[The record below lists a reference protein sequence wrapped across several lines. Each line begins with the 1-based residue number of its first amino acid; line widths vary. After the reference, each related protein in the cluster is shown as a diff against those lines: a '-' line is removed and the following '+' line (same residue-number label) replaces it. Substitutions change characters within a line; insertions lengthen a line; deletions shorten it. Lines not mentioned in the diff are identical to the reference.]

1 MSKEEKRVRTSKR
14 NFIIALALLLAT
26 NILMAAALSML
37 AKKNL
42 REQIDQRMLDIANTA
57 AYMLNGDEIKLLQKE
72 DEGTEPYNKALETL
86 RAFQDNINLDYIYGI
101 RQMDD
106 GSFTF
111 TIDPAVEDPGEFG
124 APIVS
129 TEALRNAAKGTPD
142 VDNKAYSD
150 EWGRFYSAYS
160 PVFDSQGNVAGI
172 VGVDFNANWYDGK
185 LNNHK
190 IISLIILMA
199 ALTIGIVLSF
209 VIMSQNRKRF
219 MAMLKD
225 IDRLDIA
232 TQKLNAEI
240 MRTSIKKL
248 DFLPDIESSL
258 VKTLAEGENDSQS
271 TRDEY
276 EEVSSNLQSVCKKL
290 DKYMHF
296 VNQNMYNDEL
306 TNTYNK
312 AAYKKAIKALDEKLA
327 ASDYVFS
334 VAFFDLNGLE
344 SINAHYGFEAG
355 DVLMYNSGK
364 ILKHVFGKENVYRV
378 AGDEFI
384 AIMEGT
390 NHAQM
395 GLLFEEFDKEIKKF
409 NDSDKSEH
417 ILGIAKGYTTYTPEA
432 HENYRHV
439 FIEARKNMK
448 HNKELYYQSKNSL

>member
-1 MSKEEKRVRTSKR
+1 MKDDKRIKSSKR
-14 NFIIALALLLAT
+14 NFILALILLLLT
-26 NILMAAALSML
+26 NAIMAMSLSMI

-42 REQIDQRMLDIANTA
+42 REQIEQRMLDIANTA

-72 DEGTEPYNKALETL
+72 DEGSEPYNKALETL

-111 TIDPAVEDPGEFG
+111 TIDPAVEDPGEFSS
-124 APIVS
+124 PIVS
-129 TEALRNAAKGTPD
+129 TEALRNAANGIPD
-142 VDNKAYSD
+142 VDKKAYTD

-172 VGVDFNANWYDGK
+172 VGVDFNANWYEGK
-185 LNNHK
+185 LNNNRV
-190 IISLIILMA
+190 ISIIILA
-199 ALTIGIVLSF
+199 SALTVGIVLSF
-209 VIMSQNRKRF
+209 IIMSQNRKRF
-219 MAMLKD
+219 KSMLKD

-232 TQKLNAEI
+232 TQRLNDSI
-240 MRTSIKKL
+240 MSTSIKKL
-248 DFLPDIESSL
+248 DFLPESESGL
-258 VKTLAEGENDSQS
+258 LKTLAEGEKENQS
-271 TRDEY
+271 VRNEY
-276 EEVSSNLQSVCKKL
+276 NELSSSLQSVCKKL
-290 DKYMHF
+290 DKY
-296 VNQNMYNDEL
+296 VNFIDSNMYNDEL

-312 AAYKKAIKALDEKLA
+312 AAYKKTIKALDEKL
-327 ASDYVFS
+327 DIDGHIFS

-364 ILKHVFGKENVYRV
+364 ILKNVFGKENVFRV

-384 AIMEGT
+384 AIMENT

-395 GLLFEEFDKEIKKF
+395 GLLFEQFDEEIKKF

>member
-1 MSKEEKRVRTSKR
+1 MKDDKRIKSSKR
-14 NFIIALALLLAT
+14 NFILALILLLLT
-26 NILMAAALSML
+26 NAIMAMSLSMI

-42 REQIDQRMLDIANTA
+42 REQIEQRMLDIANTA

-72 DEGTEPYNKALETL
+72 DEGSEPYNKALETL

-124 APIVS
+124 SPIVS
-129 TEALRNAAKGTPD
+129 TEALRNAANGIPD
-142 VDNKAYSD
+142 VDKKAYTD

-172 VGVDFNANWYDGK
+172 VGVDFNANWYEGK
-185 LNNHK
+185 LNNNRV
-190 IISLIILMA
+190 ISIIILA
-199 ALTIGIVLSF
+199 SALTVGIVLSF
-209 VIMSQNRKRF
+209 IIMSQNRKRF
-219 MAMLKD
+219 ESMLKD

-232 TQKLNAEI
+232 TQRLNDSI
-240 MRTSIKKL
+240 MSTSIKKL
-248 DFLPDIESSL
+248 DFLPESESGL
-258 VKTLAEGENDSQS
+258 LKTLAEGEKENQS
-271 TRDEY
+271 VRNEY
-276 EEVSSNLQSVCKKL
+276 NELSSSLQSVCKKL
-290 DKYMHF
+290 DKY
-296 VNQNMYNDEL
+296 VNFIDSNMYNDEL

-312 AAYKKAIKALDEKLA
+312 AAYKKTIKALDEKL
-327 ASDYVFS
+327 DIDGHIFS

-364 ILKHVFGKENVYRV
+364 ILKNVFGKENVFRV

-384 AIMEGT
+384 AIMENT

-395 GLLFEEFDKEIKKF
+395 GLLFEQFDEEIKKF

>member
-1 MSKEEKRVRTSKR
+1 MKDDKRIKSSKR
-14 NFIIALALLLAT
+14 NFILALILLLLT
-26 NILMAAALSML
+26 NAIMAMSLSMI

-42 REQIDQRMLDIANTA
+42 REQIEQRMLDIANTA

-72 DEGTEPYNKALETL
+72 DEGSEPYNKALETL

-124 APIVS
+124 SPIVS
-129 TEALRNAAKGTPD
+129 TEALRNAANGIPD
-142 VDNKAYSD
+142 VDKKAYTD

-172 VGVDFNANWYDGK
+172 VGVDFNANWYEGK
-185 LNNHK
+185 LNNNRV
-190 IISLIILMA
+190 ISIIILA
-199 ALTIGIVLSF
+199 SALTVGIVLSF
-209 VIMSQNRKRF
+209 IIMSQNRKRF
-219 MAMLKD
+219 ESMLKD

-232 TQKLNAEI
+232 TQRLNDSI
-240 MRTSIKKL
+240 MSTSIKKL
-248 DFLPDIESSL
+248 DFLPESESGL
-258 VKTLAEGENDSQS
+258 LKTLAEGEKENQS
-271 TRDEY
+271 VRNEY
-276 EEVSSNLQSVCKKL
+276 NELSSSLHSVCKKL
-290 DKYMHF
+290 DKY
-296 VNQNMYNDEL
+296 VNFIDSNMYNDEL

-312 AAYKKAIKALDEKLA
+312 AAYKKTIKALDEKL
-327 ASDYVFS
+327 DIDDHIFS

-364 ILKHVFGKENVYRV
+364 ILKNVFGKENVFRV

-384 AIMEGT
+384 AIMKNT
-390 NHAQM
+390 NQAQM
-395 GLLFEEFDKEIKKF
+395 GLLFEQFDEEIKKF